1 MKIENNKVV
10 VDTYAWIEYFN
21 GTEKGE
27 KVKKFLIEEYT
38 YTPEIV
44 LAEIARKYIREGASL
59 ETVKQRLRIIG
70 ELSVTVGI
78 DYKIALESGKA
89 YLELLDHSK
98 KLKLKAKPGLGDAI
112 ILATAKVLNAKVL
125 TGDQHF
131 KKIKITIWIGE

>member
-1 MKIENNKVV
+1 MKIENNRVV

-44 LAEIARKYIREGASL
+44 LAEIARKYIREEASL

-78 DYKIALESGKA
+78 DYKIALESGEA

-112 ILATAKVLNAKVL
+112 ILATAKVLNAKIL